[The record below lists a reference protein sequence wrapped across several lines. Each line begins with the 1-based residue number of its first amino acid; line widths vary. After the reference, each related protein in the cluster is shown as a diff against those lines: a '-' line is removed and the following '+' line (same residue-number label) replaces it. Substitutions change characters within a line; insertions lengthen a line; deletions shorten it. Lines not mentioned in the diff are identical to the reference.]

1 MSALV
6 LVENEVTYGGQY
18 DHWQGLIGV
27 SYHFP
32 NQYRNKIHSG
42 RRFIYYRGIRR
53 AQNQR
58 GQAEYFG
65 VGCIASLWRDPA
77 VPMHAPKARWHWF
90 CSIENYIPFLQPV
103 PAKIDGVYLENIT
116 RSLGWRTAV
125 REISDEMF
133 ARILALAGLK
143 ESVTVPLQDVT
154 VSLAPLPAPAL
165 DAVVPIE
172 LPSGL
177 DSLLQPHSP
186 ARQPVS
192 DSTTVS
198 YRRTRQAKQVGD
210 RAEEVVI
217 KWLQT
222 KLGPT
227 MTSSITWVA
236 AQGKTPGWDIEF
248 RNAEGALIAVEVKG
262 TTGDV
267 FQSVEITAQEREAA
281 KEKRDKYWL
290 VLVTACLHT
299 QPKVSV
305 VRDPFSLFVSGHFQ
319 IEPILWGLRR
329 AEGPNPL

>member
-1 MSALV
+1 
-6 LVENEVTYGGQY
+6 
-18 DHWQGLIGV
+18 
-27 SYHFP
+27 
-32 NQYRNKIHSG
+32 
-42 RRFIYYRGIRR
+42 
-53 AQNQR
+53 
-58 GQAEYFG
+58 
-65 VGCIASLWRDPA
+65 
-77 VPMHAPKARWHWF
+77 MHAPKARWHWF
-90 CSIENYIPFLQPV
+90 CSIENYIPFPQPV

-116 RSLGWRTAV
+116 RNLGWRTTV

-133 ARILALAGLK
+133 ARILALAGLQ

-154 VSLAPLPAPAL
+154 VSLVPLPAPAL

-186 ARQPVS
+186 ARQPAS
-192 DSTTVS
+192 DSLTGS
-198 YRRTRQAKQVGD
+198 YRQTRQAKQVGD

-222 KLGPT
+222 QLRPT

-267 FQSVEITAQEREAA
+267 FHSVEITAQEWEAA
-281 KEKRDKYWL
+281 KEKRDKY
-290 VLVTACLHT
+290 
-299 QPKVSV
+299 
-305 VRDPFSLFVSGHFQ
+305 
-319 IEPILWGLRR
+319 
-329 AEGPNPL
+329 